1 MYPASFFELFP
12 PFPRDKKVF
21 VAMSFDE
28 RFQLR
33 WQDVLVPAVSSIK
46 IGGEALEAVRVDVRR
61 ISDSVVTEILQGISR
76 HLIVL
81 ADVTTIAHVGDQAIR
96 NANVLYEVGIA
107 HAIRLPEEVILFR
120 SDRDELI
127 FDITNIRVNSYE
139 PDDNPEAAK
148 KLVTDC
154 IDSAL
159 KEVDLKRHLAV
170 GRAVESLDFTSWFIL
185 VEAQDAAGVN
195 HPVMRTMG
203 QALGNADRS
212 RAISRLLDL
221 GAIKTEYRRITPEL
235 VTAAGDEPGEGMLR
249 YRATAFG
256 SAIFGEI
263 MNRMGML
270 SPEVLKLLEERFQQ
284 EHSGRS
290 EQNDD

>member
-21 VAMSFDE
+21 VAMSFHE

-33 WQDVLVPAVSSIK
+33 WQDVLAPAVSSIE
-46 IGGEALEAVRVDVRR
+46 IDGEALEAVRVDVRR
-61 ISDSVVTEILQGISR
+61 ISDSVVTEILKGISR

-81 ADVTTIAHVGDQAIR
+81 ADVTTIGYVEDRPIR

-120 SDRDELI
+120 SDSDQLI
-127 FDITNIRVNSYE
+127 FDIANIRVNSYE

-154 IDSAL
+154 IVSAL
-159 KEVDLKRHLAV
+159 KEIDLKRHLAV
-170 GRAVESLDFTSWFIL
+170 DRAVESLDFPSWIIL
-185 VEAQDAAGVN
+185 AEAQHAEGVT
-195 HPVMRTMG
+195 HPVMRTMA
-203 QALGNADRS
+203 QALGSADRS

-221 GAIKTEYRRITPEL
+221 GAIKAEFLRLTPEFL
-235 VTAAGDEPGEGMLR
+235 QSTEDKPAEGMMR

-256 SAIFGEI
+256 RGIFDESV
-263 MNRMGML
+263 NRMGML
-270 SPEVLKLLEERFQQ
+270 SPEILKLLEERFQQ